1 MIDEGMSGIQN
12 QTGVLLAVIS
22 VACLA
27 CAVVICLCCRR
38 RSNIQQADNDLY
50 DQDGFEQSSTSD
62 GKQPPTVIRSLQTES
77 ETPSTSRHST
87 TIRSMKNDM
96 PWSYQ
101 NLPHA
106 ENGILEATY
115 VDPIPNPLYANEDTD
130 NLDTGTYENVFPTK
144 EVQHDSDSYDYEN
157 SDFLANQSVEGKI
170 LVYFFCFS

>member
-1 MIDEGMSGIQN
+1 
-12 QTGVLLAVIS
+12 
-22 VACLA
+22 
-27 CAVVICLCCRR
+27 
-38 RSNIQQADNDLY
+38 
-50 DQDGFEQSSTSD
+50 
-62 GKQPPTVIRSLQTES
+62 
-77 ETPSTSRHST
+77 
-87 TIRSMKNDM
+87 MKNDM

-157 SDFLANQSVEGKI
+157 SDFLANQSVEEESDY
-170 LVYFFCFS
+170 VNNP